1 MRRLCVNS
9 AMHRRNLAALAALA
23 FVVAALRAGADEG
36 PPVATAA
43 ASDVPRGREEAQEPA
58 PPVKKRFEEQVE
70 VVAQGPRETQAAGR
84 ARGPADHGHG
94 RRRLRGQRLP
104 HPADPARD
112 RGHHGVRQP
121 HLRARGLPGREPHD
135 HGRGGD
141 PQPVPPLR
149 PDQRLQPRDR
159 PRVRPLRRGL
169 LLEVR
174 RPALLAPRRREP
186 AGLRRRAVQRVDGRE
201 PHRRQ
206 RRLRG
211 PLARR
216 GEGLLDRDRAPDVLR
231 PRREQ
236 PGGHRASR
244 LRRPPG
250 PARLEPAPRD
260 PPDLLR
266 PPQPR
271 GDRRLLRGRPRR
283 GAGRLRDHGAQR
295 PRLPEAHDPPRPQRV
310 FPDDRLLLREPRRHR
325 RGGAV
330 PQRGPPL
337 QRPERRRGLRPRRHR
352 LLPRA
357 RGAGPLAAP
366 GAGLVDGGPPRRV
379 GARGPPAA
387 HGDGLAHRG
396 GPQPDRVE
404 RLERPGRRGAPERP
418 RLGGGLDPLRGV
430 AAGPLAGGEEPL
442 ARGGAAPRLERRQP
456 ADDPLAP
463 CLRHLAAGRRDPAP
477 RGRRALH
484 PEPRLR
490 EAHPVRL
497 LRGPLGR
504 PRALAPV
511 RAGRRTRSSPS
522 SATSAP
528 A

>member
-1 MRRLCVNS
+1 MRKYCHVPEKPRRARGPGLAWWLRLGRGLTKAPLSPCGGTGRS
-9 AMHRRNLAALAALA
+9 PRDGGGAGIGAA
-23 FVVAALRAGADEG
+23 GE
-36 PPVATAA
+36 
-43 ASDVPRGREEAQEPA
+43 
-58 PPVKKRFEEQVE
+58 KRFEEQVE
-70 VVAQGPRETQAAGR
+70 VVARRADGDPGAGR
-84 ARGPADHGHG
+84 ARRAADHGHG

-121 HLRARGLPGREPHD
+121 HLRARGLAGREPHD

-149 PDQRLQPRDR
+149 PDQRVQPRDR
-159 PRVRPLRRGL
+159 PRVRPLRRGV

-186 AGLRRRAVQRVDGRE
+186 TGLRRRAVQRLDGRE

-211 PLARR
+211 PAAGRAVR
-216 GEGLLDRDRAPDVLR
+216 LLDRDRAPDVLR

-236 PGGHRASR
+236 PGGHGAPC
-244 LRRPPG
+244 LRRHPG

-295 PRLPEAHDPPRPQRV
+295 PRFPEAHDAPRPQRV
-310 FPDDRLLLREPRRHR
+310 LPDDRLLLREPRRHR

-337 QRPERRRGLRPRRHR
+337 QRSERRRGLRPRRHR

-357 RGAGPLAAP
+357 RGARPLVAP
-366 GAGLVDGGPPRRV
+366 GAGLVGGGSPGRV

-404 RLERPGRRGAPERP
+404 RLERPGRRGSPERP

-430 AAGPLAGGEEPL
+430 AAGPLAGREEPL

-463 CLRHLAAGRRDPAP
+463 RLRHPAAGRRDAAP
-477 RGRRALH
+477 RGGRALH

-497 LRGPLGR
+497 LRRPLGGSTV
-504 PRALAPV
+504 A
-511 RAGRRTRSSPS
+511 RSSTSGPRTPSSRS